1 MRPRPWLRPM
11 VARDR
16 DEEHRQASW
25 LELLFDLSFVVA
37 VAQVA
42 AQLEDY
48 LRDGDVG
55 RGVTV
60 YLMVFGAIWWAW
72 VSFTW
77 FANAFDSDDVPYRLA
92 MMVMIAGSLGLAAGV
107 PQLAHLDFR
116 IGVIS
121 YVVMRLAYV
130 AQWARVFRGGDPVWR
145 PVAARMIVLTTAVQ
159 TGWVL
164 FLLVPV
170 EWRIQVFIPLFIID
184 VATPIVAG
192 WDARMGGHRGHIVER
207 YGLFTIIVL
216 GESIAAAT
224 IAIGSA
230 IEAQAGSVQ
239 LLVLAAGGL
248 VVVFSLWWI
257 YFDFTTGRAPAGSRT
272 AQYVWGYG
280 HYFLFAA
287 IAAVGAGLALSVEW
301 LTDHHHVALPEQGV
315 AMVVSAAVATILLVM
330 TFIESV
336 AEHEHGRRDVLV
348 KLAGALWAISAA
360 LLAPVATLAGSVL
373 LIALMLAA
381 IVAYGVVLEH
391 RTHVEA
397 DVEQIAAG

>member
-1 MRPRPWLRPM
+1 M

-42 AQLEDY
+42 VQLEVF
-48 LRDGDVG
+48 LRNGDVG

-72 VSFTW
+72 MSFTW
-77 FANAFDSDDVPYRLA
+77 FANAFDTDDVPYRLL

-130 AQWARVFRGGDPVWR
+130 AQWGRVFRAGDPAWR
-145 PVAARMIVLTTAVQ
+145 PVAGKMIVLTAVVQ
-159 TGWVL
+159 VGWVL

-170 EWRIQVFIPLFIID
+170 EWRIALFIPLFITD

-230 IEAQAGSVQ
+230 IEARVGSVK
-239 LLVLAAGGL
+239 LFVLAAGGL
-248 VVVFSLWWI
+248 VVVFSLWWN
-257 YFDFTTGRAPAGSRT
+257 YFDFTTGRAPEGSRSS
-272 AQYVWGYG
+272 QYVWGYG

-287 IAAVGAGLALSVEW
+287 IAAVGAGLALSADW
-301 LTDHHHVALPEQGV
+301 ITDHQHVALPEQGV
-315 AMVVSAAVATILLVM
+315 AMVVGSAIATILLVM
-330 TFIESV
+330 MFIESV
-336 AEHEHGRRDVLV
+336 AEHEYGRRDVLV
-348 KLAGALWAISAA
+348 KLAGALWAIGAA
-360 LLAPVATLAGSVL
+360 LLAPVLTVAGSVL
-373 LIALMLAA
+373 LIGLMLAA
-381 IVAYGVVLEH
+381 MVAHGVVLDH
-391 RTHVEA
+391 RLHVEA
-397 DVEQIAAG
+397 NVEQTLSGHA